1 MHVFIINIFL
11 VLVLREVE
19 PWGAGPKYP
28 ANCPSRCNVGLCG
41 GAQRCKRTVLDDCNC
56 CPVCAAAR
64 GEHCYRTVSGMHG
77 VKCGPG
83 LFCEFY
89 KEEDDYGDEYGICKD
104 CVYGKYGVECRE
116 TCKCKSGGICDRET
130 GACLNFNFFAK
141 IASKR
146 ASKLKE
152 QPDSGTEM
160 GSGDGTSNQNA
171 DLPKE
176 RPPGSK
182 RLNPR

>member
-19 PWGAGPKYP
+19 TWGAGPKYP
-28 ANCPSRCNVGLCG
+28 ASCPPRCNVGLCG

-89 KEEDDYGDEYGICKD
+89 KEEDDYGDEYGICKGISYD
-104 CVYGKYGVECRE
+104 LTELLYRHLCQCCFFSSTSIVNIANLSMIQRLQHNPKHVWYIAKY
-116 TCKCKSGGICDRET
+116 T
-130 GACLNFNFFAK
+130 
-141 IASKR
+141 
-146 ASKLKE
+146 
-152 QPDSGTEM
+152 
-160 GSGDGTSNQNA
+160 
-171 DLPKE
+171 
-176 RPPGSK
+176 
-182 RLNPR
+182 